1 MEFTKIKKRIGEVM
15 HYNCLIVDDEEELA
29 AATSEYF
36 NMFDIKTTFVVS
48 SSECREFFKNNDT
61 DIILLDINLGDGSG
75 FELCKEIREKSQIP
89 ILFISARQS
98 DDDVLIALNIGGDD
112 YIKKPYSLSVLLAKV
127 KIILKRM
134 VSNNKIEENEKK
146 VDEKNHFV
154 IIPEKMSVMTE
165 NGEVLLKA
173 REYKLFEYLYKN
185 KNRIVPKD
193 ELFSA
198 VWGDSFYS
206 DGTLKVHIRKL
217 REKLEKNPNEPEY
230 IKTVWGTGY
239 IITL

>member
-1 MEFTKIKKRIGEVM
+1 M
-15 HYNCLIVDDEEELA
+15 
-29 AATSEYF
+29 
-36 NMFDIKTTFVVS
+36 
-48 SSECREFFKNNDT
+48 
-61 DIILLDINLGDGSG
+61 
-75 FELCKEIREKSQIP
+75 
-89 ILFISARQS
+89 
-98 DDDVLIALNIGGDD
+98 
-112 YIKKPYSLSVLLAKV
+112 
-127 KIILKRM
+127 
-134 VSNNKIEENEKK
+134 
-146 VDEKNHFV
+146 
-154 IIPEKMSVMTE
+154 IIPEIMSVMTE

-206 DGTLKVHIRKL
+206 DGTLNVHIRKL